1 MMGSLTDRK
10 SSPGIDSPLDIVH
23 AVPRRHPW
31 RWVSAAVVAVL
42 LAQFIHFIVT
52 NPNFAWSTVGLY
64 VRSEAIVKGLGITL
78 GLTVIAMII
87 GVVLGV
93 LLAVCRISENVL
105 LKSVA
110 GAFIWFFRGTPTLVQ
125 LIFFYNLSA
134 LLPRISIGIP
144 FGPEFAA
151 FDTNSLIT
159 PLFAAIL
166 GLGLNEGAYM
176 AEIIRGGILSVGPGQ
191 LEAGHAIGMTPSKT
205 MRRIILPQAMK
216 FIVPPTG
223 NQIIS
228 MVKATSLV
236 SVIALADLL
245 YTAQSIYNRT
255 FQTIP
260 LLIVACVWYL
270 IITSVLYVGQSF
282 LEKRYGRSD
291 ARTSSSW
298 FDFLRIRPKRSRGRV

>member
-1 MMGSLTDRK
+1 
-10 SSPGIDSPLDIVH
+10 
-23 AVPRRHPW
+23 
-31 RWVSAAVVAVL
+31 
-42 LAQFIHFIVT
+42 
-52 NPNFAWSTVGLY
+52 
-64 VRSEAIVKGLGITL
+64 
-78 GLTVIAMII
+78 
-87 GVVLGV
+87 
-93 LLAVCRISENVL
+93 
-105 LKSVA
+105 
-110 GAFIWFFRGTPTLVQ
+110 
-125 LIFFYNLSA
+125 
-134 LLPRISIGIP
+134 
-144 FGPEFAA
+144 
-151 FDTNSLIT
+151 LIT

-176 AEIIRGGILSVGPGQ
+176 AEIIRGGILSVGAGQ
-191 LEAGHAIGMTPSKT
+191 MEAGHAIGMTPSKV

-270 IITSVLYVGQSF
+270 LITSVLYIGQSF
-282 LEKRYGRSD
+282 LERHYGRSD
-291 ARTSSSW
+291 RRDATK
-298 FDFLRIRPKRSRGRV
+298 FLDFLRIRAKSQ